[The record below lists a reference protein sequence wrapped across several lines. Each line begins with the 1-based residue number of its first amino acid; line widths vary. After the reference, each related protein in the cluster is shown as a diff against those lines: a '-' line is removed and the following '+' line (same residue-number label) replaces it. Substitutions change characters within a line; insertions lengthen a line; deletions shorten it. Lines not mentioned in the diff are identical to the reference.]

1 MDSRIQ
7 ELCDIDHLLEQ
18 SLNRDEINPSEV
30 LHLVDKRE
38 WLLQDLLPYV
48 TENIELAQ
56 SSQWRQ
62 AVINTRHLVE
72 KMQSETSAIGQ
83 QLRKYRHGSQSVQQ
97 YKKFL

>member
-7 ELCDIDHLLEQ
+7 ELCDLDHLLEQ
-18 SLNRDEINPSEV
+18 SLKQDEINASEV
-30 LHLVDKRE
+30 LRLVDKRE

-56 SSQWRQ
+56 SSQWQQ

-72 KMQSETSAIGQ
+72 QMQSETSAIGK
-83 QLRKYRHGSQSVQQ
+83 QLKKYRHGSQSVQQ